1 MKFRLPDIDSSR
13 RKFLRQTCAAL
24 GGATIAGGQFWENPS
39 VTMAADQTPEGDIDA
54 HSHIWTRDIEQ
65 YPLAPGQMLDDLAP
79 SSFTAEELLALV
91 RPLGVGRVVL
101 IQHKPYHGLDN
112 SYITDSIAL
121 YPGVFSAV
129 ACIDAEGPDPAA
141 DMLRLQEQGV
151 RGFRILA
158 SEGGAERWKDSK
170 GMREMWGTGAAV
182 GLAMCPL
189 INPQDLSLVDEM
201 CRQFRKTPVV
211 IDHFARIGADGEI
224 READVKA
231 LADLA
236 KYPGVHVKISA
247 YYALGRKKAPYTD
260 LIPMIQRML
269 NAYGAERL
277 MWASDSP
284 YQVVPPHTY
293 EDSLTLIREL
303 MPGLSATQREW
314 LLRKTAEKVYFS

>member
-1 MKFRLPDIDSSR
+1 MFRLSDVDRGR
-13 RKFLRQTCAAL
+13 RRFLLRSAAAF
-24 GGATIAGGQFWENPS
+24 GGAAFAGGFLWKGAPE
-39 VTMAADQTPEGDIDA
+39 TMAADKTPEGDIDA
-54 HSHIWTRDIEQ
+54 HSHIWTRDIER
-65 YPLAPGQMLDDLAP
+65 YPLARGQMLDDLAP
-79 SSFTAEELLALV
+79 SSFTTEELLSLV

-112 SYITDSIAL
+112 SYITDAIAEH
-121 YPGVFSAV
+121 PGVFSAV

-141 DMLRLQEQGV
+141 EMARLKSQGV

-158 SEGGAERWKDSK
+158 SEGGAPRWRDSA
-170 GMREMWGTGAAV
+170 GMQAMWAAGAEE

-189 INPQDLSLVDEM
+189 INPDELPLVDEM
-201 CRQFRKTPVV
+201 CREFPSTPVV

-224 READVKA
+224 RESDLKA

-236 KYPGVHVKISA
+236 KYPTVHVKISA
-247 YYALGRKKAPYTD
+247 YYALGRKQAPYTD

-269 NAYGAERL
+269 GAYGAERL

-293 EDSLTLIREL
+293 ADSLALIRER
-303 MPGLSATQREW
+303 MPGLTARQREW
-314 LLRKTAEKVYFS
+314 LLRKTAEKVYFA